1 MSSLSMNFSPFNQSS
16 MVDNSPR
23 SNFTVMSSGPYKHES
38 SKLFKAYLGEPTL
51 PDLTI
56 HLSDQTVHAHRIV
69 LCRGSE
75 YFTNMLTGRFQ
86 VSHIPFFLQRS
97 TSPN

>member
-1 MSSLSMNFSPFNQSS
+1 MSSFSMELSPSDSTFISP
-16 MVDNSPR
+16 DAYKYET
-23 SNFTVMSSGPYKHES
+23 SN
-38 SKLFKAYLGEPTL
+38 LFKAHLNEPTL

-56 HLSDQTVHAHRIV
+56 HLRDQTVHAHRIV

-86 VSHIPFFLQRS
+86 VSNIPTFLKHS
-97 TSPN
+97 ISPS